1 MTKETMPFVLE
12 ERDIINRVIARFG
25 NEAEAWSWFNSTR
38 LPGHGNATARDLIHE
53 GRIREVLAY
62 IDSVDAGVHA

>member
-1 MTKETMPFVLE
+1 MTKETMPFVLK

-25 NEAEAWSWFNSTR
+25 NEAEAWGWLNSTP
-38 LPGHGNATARDLIHE
+38 LPGHGESTARNLVRE
-53 GRIREVLAY
+53 GRAQDVLAY